1 MQILYHASTCL
12 ALATAAAA
20 ASSGCGAAPPIP
32 LGQRRNATLSSAD
45 PAIDNRTFMYWL
57 PPSYNPNKP
66 NPLIL
71 SFHGGGV
78 NSDRQADQD
87 FFADAA
93 FNPDHIVVYPQALL
107 LDACNVAPPTT
118 VWQGLRLIPRYWDDV
133 AFVVA
138 LLDHLE
144 RELLCVDP
152 TRVYAAGKSMG
163 GGLADILA
171 CDERSSGR
179 VAALAPVAGSFW
191 ANVDPRLCAGP
202 AAERVPVP
210 ACPGK
215 RACPVPVIAFHGRND
230 TTAPF
235 GGGAIN
241 GLDCVPPVQR
251 WVEEWAVRDG
261 LDPASPT
268 LEKLPSGDNATVYR
282 YGKAGGGGENAEKE
296 DGLVTF
302 VMAGDHV
309 NHDWPTTVDYGGTS
323 RVLEPGQGPA
333 NFNGTSMMMDFFR
346 KYKTPYVKLPTH
358 LRCCSEY

>member
-1 MQILYHASTCL
+1 MQIIYNVSTFL
-12 ALATAAAA
+12 TLATVTA
-20 ASSGCGAAPPIP
+20 ASGSGCGAAPPIP

-45 PAIDNRTFMYWL
+45 PAIDGRTFMYWL
-57 PPSYNPNKP
+57 PPSYSLEKP

-93 FNPDHIVVYPQALL
+93 FNTDHVVVYPQGLL
-107 LDACNVAPPTT
+107 LDGCGVVPPTT
-118 VWQGLRLIPRYWDDV
+118 VWEGLRLLPKYWDDV
-133 AFVVA
+133 AFVLE
-138 LLDHLE
+138 LLDFLE
-144 RELLCVDP
+144 RELLCIDAA
-152 TRVYAAGKSMG
+152 RVYAAGKSMG
-163 GGLADILA
+163 GGLVDILA

-179 VAALAPVAGSFW
+179 IAAIAPVAASFW
-191 ANVDPRLCAGP
+191 ANVDPRLCTGR
-202 AAERVPVP
+202 AAAPVPVP
-210 ACPGK
+210 TCPGK

-235 GGGAIN
+235 DGGAIN
-241 GLDCVPPVQR
+241 GMDCVPPVQR
-251 WVEEWAVRDG
+251 WVEDWAVRDG
-261 LDPASPT
+261 LDPSRQT

-282 YGKAGGGGENAEKE
+282 YGADKKEEKE
-296 DGLVTF
+296 EGLVTF
-302 VMAGDHV
+302 VMPGDHV

-346 KYKTPYVKLPTH
+346 KYKTP
-358 LRCCSEY
+358 